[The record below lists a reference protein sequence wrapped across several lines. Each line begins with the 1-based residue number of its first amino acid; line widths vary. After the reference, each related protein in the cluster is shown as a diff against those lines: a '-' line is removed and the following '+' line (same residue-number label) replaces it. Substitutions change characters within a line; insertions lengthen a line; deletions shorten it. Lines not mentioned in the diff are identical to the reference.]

1 MANICIVEDDQNH
14 AYALQE
20 KVKAIGHTVF
30 KICATFEE
38 ALQVI
43 NINKPDVILLDI
55 NLKNDNDGIQLAHVI
70 KSFSTIPIIYT
81 TALTASDIIEKA
93 VQIHPS
99 GYLVKP
105 IQKETLKATIELALQ
120 QQNQSISNIK
130 PARSTPENTTFL
142 TVRVG
147 YKLRKINLKEV
158 KLLKITS
165 KNYVTLVDKDDKE
178 FQLRNSLKALIKSLN
193 SHFIQVHRLYGIN
206 LNYILHID
214 EKEQMLCLKERTHIP
229 IGRTF
234 KENLYKRLNIM

>member
-1 MANICIVEDDQNH
+1 MAKICIVEDDQNH

-20 KVKAIGHTVF
+20 KVKAIGHAVQQ
-30 KICATFEE
+30 ICTTFEE
-38 ALQVI
+38 ALQAI
-43 NINKPDVILLDI
+43 QQNIPDIILLDI
-55 NLKNDNDGIQLAHVI
+55 NLQNDNEGIQLAKVI
-70 KSFSTIPIIYT
+70 KSFSSIPIIYT

-93 VQIHPS
+93 VKIQPS

-105 IQKETLKATIELALQ
+105 IQQETLKATIELALQ
-120 QQNQSISNIK
+120 KQKPNINQ
-130 PARSTPENTTFL
+130 ENTAVSTEDDATFL

-147 YKLRKINLKEV
+147 YKLRKINLQEV

-165 KNYVTLVDKDDKE
+165 KNYVTLVDKNDKE
-178 FQLRNSLKALIKSLN
+178 FQLRNSLKALISSLN

-206 LNYILHID
+206 LNYIVHID

>member
-20 KVKAIGHTVF
+20 KVKAIGHTVL

-38 ALQVI
+38 ALRI
-43 NINKPDVILLDI
+43 IKKNIPDVILLDI
-55 NLKNDNDGIQLAHVI
+55 NLKNDNDGIQLAHAI

-81 TALTASDIIEKA
+81 TALTASNIIEKA
-93 VQIHPS
+93 VQIRPS

-105 IQKETLKATIELALQ
+105 IETETLKATIEVALQ
-120 QQNQSISNIK
+120 QQNQSNIDTK
-130 PARSTPENTTFL
+130 EVLSTQENAKFL

-147 YKLRKINLKEV
+147 YRLRKINLKEI

-178 FQLRNSLKALIKSLN
+178 FQLRNSLKALMKTLN

-234 KENLYKRLNIM
+234 KEDLYKRLNIM

>member
-1 MANICIVEDDQNH
+1 MAKICIVEDDQNH

-20 KVKAIGHTVF
+20 KVKSIGHTVL
-30 KICATFEE
+30 KICTTFEE
-38 ALQVI
+38 ALLVI
-43 NINKPDVILLDI
+43 KKNIPDVILLDI
-55 NLKNDNDGIQLAHVI
+55 NLKNDNDGIQLAHAI

-93 VQIHPS
+93 VQIRPS

-105 IQKETLKATIELALQ
+105 IQKATLKATIELALQ
-120 QQNQSISNIK
+120 QENQTNSETK
-130 PARSTPENTTFL
+130 AALSTQENTTFL

-193 SHFIQVHRLYGIN
+193 SQFIQVHRLYGIN

-234 KENLYKRLNIM
+234 KEDLYKKLNIM

>member
-20 KVKAIGHTVF
+20 KVKAIGHTVL

-38 ALQVI
+38 ALQAI
-43 NINKPDVILLDI
+43 NQNKPDVILLDI
-55 NLKNDNDGIQLAHVI
+55 NLKNDNAGIQLAKVI
-70 KSFSTIPIIYT
+70 TSFSSIPIIYT

-105 IQKETLKATIELALQ
+105 IEQETLKATIELALQ
-120 QQNQSISNIK
+120 QKNKPTSNPK
-130 PARSTPENTTFL
+130 SAFSTKENSTFL

-158 KLLKITS
+158 KYFKITS

-178 FQLRNSLKALIKSLN
+178 FPLRNSLKALIKSLN

-206 LNYILHID
+206 LNYIIHID
-214 EKEQMLCLKERTHIP
+214 EKEQMLCLKERIHIP

-234 KENLYKRLNIM
+234 KEDLYKRLNIM

>member
-20 KVKAIGHTVF
+20 KVKAIGHTVL
-30 KICATFEE
+30 KISATFEE
-38 ALQVI
+38 ALLAI
-43 NINKPDVILLDI
+43 KTNKPDVILLDI
-55 NLKNDNDGIQLAHVI
+55 NLKNENDGIQLAHAI

-81 TALTASDIIEKA
+81 TALIASDIIEKA

-105 IQKETLKATIELALQ
+105 IEKETLKATIELALQ
-120 QQNQSISNIK
+120 QQSQSISNAKEEVI
-130 PARSTPENTTFL
+130 TQENTTFL

-147 YKLRKINLKEV
+147 YKLRKINLKEI
-158 KLLKITS
+158 KFLKITS

-178 FQLRNSLKALIKSLN
+178 FQLRNSLKALMKTLN

-214 EKEQMLCLKERTHIP
+214 EKEQMLCLQERIHIP

-234 KENLYKRLNIM
+234 KEDLYKKLNIM